1 MDLGK
6 NIQQS
11 IDLYL
16 KNFGTLFV
24 AGLVAGLIT
33 CATVGILA
41 GPVIGGFLVLVLKVM
56 RGEKGEFNEIFAH
69 FDKFAPTFVASLICF
84 IAMIIMGIIP
94 ILNIILVLVFN
105 PLISFVWVMALIKI
119 IEQDFKP
126 MDAIKEGI
134 ELVKTNP
141 VMIWLYTFIINIL
154 SMVGSIALLIGVIF
168 TAPLSSIGLAVAYQN
183 MTTDNTVSNA
193 PSINA

>member
-24 AGLVAGLIT
+24 AGLVAGLLT
-33 CATVGILA
+33 CVTFGILA
-41 GPVIGGFLVLVLKVM
+41 GPVIGGFLVLILKVM

-69 FDKFAPTFVASLICF
+69 FDKFIPTFITSLICF
-84 IAMIIMGIIP
+84 AAILIAGIIP
-94 ILNIILVLVFN
+94 VLNIILGLVFN
-105 PLISFVWVMALIKI
+105 PLISFVWAMALIKV
-119 IEQDFKP
+119 IERNIEP

-134 ELVKTNP
+134 EMIKTNP
-141 VMIWLYTFIINIL
+141 VMIWLYCLVMGIL
-154 SMVGSIALLIGVIF
+154 SMVGAIALLIGIIF
-168 TAPLSSIGLAVAYQN
+168 TSPLSSIGMAVAYKD
-183 MTTDNTVSNA
+183 MTSADVVSDA